1 MTEYEWNGCKLLE
14 IGGMAV
20 HASKWLA
27 MATIAENGFKRIEMA
42 GNDMKLLEM
51 DENDFKWL
59 NWQDSYAN
67 GYKWL
72 KVTGIRW
79 NG

>member
-1 MTEYEWNGCKLLE
+1 
-14 IGGMAV
+14 
-20 HASKWLA
+20 

-67 GYKWL
+67 GCKWL
-72 KVTGIRW
+72 KVTGIR
-79 NG
+79 